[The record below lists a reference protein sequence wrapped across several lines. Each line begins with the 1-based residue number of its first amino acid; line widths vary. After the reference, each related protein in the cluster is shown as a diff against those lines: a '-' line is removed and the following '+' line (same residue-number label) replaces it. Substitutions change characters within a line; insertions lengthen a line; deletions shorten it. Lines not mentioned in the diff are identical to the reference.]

1 MESVGARAPKVAV
14 SSRSTAWE
22 AMKALKEGMDWLG
35 VTDEQGS
42 LIGRVSRKR
51 IMAELIKG

>member
-1 MESVGARAPKVAV
+1 
-14 SSRSTAWE
+14 
-22 AMKALKEGMDWLG
+22 MDWLG

-42 LIGRVSRKR
+42 LIGRISRKR